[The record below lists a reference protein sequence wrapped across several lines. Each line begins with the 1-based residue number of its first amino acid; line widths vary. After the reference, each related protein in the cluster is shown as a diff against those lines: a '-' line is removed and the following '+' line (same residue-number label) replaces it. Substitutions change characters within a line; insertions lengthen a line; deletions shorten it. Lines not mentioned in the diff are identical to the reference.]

1 MYIKKI
7 KLKDFRNYD
16 ELELEFNNKVNFILG
31 QNAQGK
37 TNLLESLYITSI
49 GKSFRT
55 GRDSEMIGFDKDFAR
70 IYAEISRD
78 GLDGSVEIII
88 DRPGKKFVKL
98 DGVKIRKASELL
110 KNVYIVIFSP
120 EDLKI
125 VKDEPEK
132 RRKFIDRELCQIK
145 PAYYDSLSNYKKV
158 LLQRNTYLK
167 ENIIEPSI
175 LDIWDMQLS
184 RYGAQVMYRRNEFI
198 EKLNDI
204 SSEIHGNITGG
215 RENLKLKYAPNV
227 EYIEDAYEQENYL
240 YELLKKSFDND
251 LKQRTT
257 TKGPHKDDLE
267 FYIDGINARSFGSQG
282 QQRTCALSLKL
293 AEISIIEEETGEK
306 PILLLDDVMSEL
318 DSVRQKFLVKSLEDI
333 QLFITTTEMSD
344 KLLREFP
351 EKNIFNIKSGKAEKV
366 NFDEGE

>member
-7 KLKDFRNYD
+7 KIKDFRNYD
-16 ELELEFNNKVNFILG
+16 ELELDFNSKVNFILG

-70 IYAEISRD
+70 VYAEISRD
-78 GLDGSVEIII
+78 EIDGSVEIII
-88 DRPGKKFVKL
+88 DRTGKKFVKL
-98 DGVKIRKASELL
+98 DGVKIRRASELL

-167 ENIIEPSI
+167 ENNIEPSI

-184 RYGAQVMYRRNEFI
+184 KYGAQVMHRRNEFI

-215 RENLKLKYAPNV
+215 REKLKLKYAPNL
-227 EYIEDAYEQENYL
+227 EYIEDIYEQEMYL
-240 YELLKKSFDND
+240 YEVLKKSYEND

-293 AEISIIEEETGEK
+293 AEITIIEEETGEK

-344 KLLREFP
+344 KLLGEFP
-351 EKNIFNIKSGKAEKV
+351 EKNIFNIKCGKAEKI
-366 NFDEGE
+366 NYNKGE